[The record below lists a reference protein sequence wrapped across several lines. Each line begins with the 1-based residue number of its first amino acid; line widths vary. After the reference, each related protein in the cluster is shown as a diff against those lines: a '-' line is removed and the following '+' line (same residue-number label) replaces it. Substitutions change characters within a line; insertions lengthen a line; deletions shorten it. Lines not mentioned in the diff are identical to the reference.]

1 MSNELSIYNDENAK
15 ESMIGTLTN
24 DKVTMFT
31 SMSAETA
38 DEKKA
43 LFNAMNNPE
52 KRVADMIGKQI
63 AIRDVFVESVDMVNE
78 ETGEVTIAP
87 RIVLVDTKGVS
98 YQSVSTGIFSAL
110 KKMFQIFGMPTWEN
124 GIKTE
129 VAQIQKGKRNI
140 LTLRVI

>member
-15 ESMIGTLTN
+15 ETMIGTLTN

-31 SMSAETA
+31 SMSAQTV

-78 ETGEVTIAP
+78 ETGEITIAP

-98 YQSVSTGIFSAL
+98 YQCVSTGIFSAL

>member
-15 ESMIGTLTN
+15 ETMIGTLTN

-43 LFNAMNNPE
+43 LFNAMNNPQ
-52 KRVADMIGKQI
+52 KRVADMIGKEI

-78 ETGEVTIAP
+78 ETGEITIAP

-98 YQSVSTGIFSAL
+98 YQCVSTGIFSAL

>member
-1 MSNELSIYNDENAK
+1 MSNELTIYNDENAK
-15 ESMIGTLTN
+15 ETMIGTLTN
-24 DKVTMFT
+24 EKVTMFT
-31 SMSAETA
+31 SMSAQTV

-52 KRVADMIGKQI
+52 KRVADMIGKEI
-63 AIRDVFVESVDMVNE
+63 VIRDVFVESVDMVNE

-87 RIVLVDTKGVS
+87 RIVLVDVKGVS
-98 YQSVSTGIFSAL
+98 YQCVSTGIFSAL
-110 KKMFQIFGMPTWEN
+110 KKLFQIFGMPTWEN

>member
-31 SMSAETA
+31 SMSAQTA

-52 KRVADMIGKQI
+52 KRVADMIGKEI

-98 YQSVSTGIFSAL
+98 YQCVSTGIFSAL

>member
-1 MSNELSIYNDENAK
+1 MSNELTIYNDENAK
-15 ESMIGTLTN
+15 ETMIGTLTN
-24 DKVTMFT
+24 EKVTMFT
-31 SMSAETA
+31 SMSAQTV

-43 LFNAMNNPE
+43 LFNAMNNPQ
-52 KRVADMIGKQI
+52 KRVADMIGKEI
-63 AIRDVFVESVDMVNE
+63 VIRDVFVESVDMVNE

-87 RIVLVDTKGVS
+87 RIVLVDVKGVS
-98 YQSVSTGIFSAL
+98 YQCVSTGIFSAL
-110 KKMFQIFGMPTWEN
+110 KKLFQIFGMPTWEN

>member
-31 SMSAETA
+31 SMSAQTA

-87 RIVLVDTKGVS
+87 RIVLVDVKGVS
-98 YQSVSTGIFSAL
+98 YQCVSTGIFSAL
-110 KKMFQIFGMPTWEN
+110 KKMFQIFGMPTW
-124 GIKTE
+124 K
-129 VAQIQKGKRNI
+129 AASKQR
-140 LTLRVI
+140 

>member
-15 ESMIGTLTN
+15 ETMIGTLTN

-31 SMSAETA
+31 SMSAQTV

-43 LFNAMNNPE
+43 LFNAMNNPQ
-52 KRVADMIGKQI
+52 KRVADMIGKEI

-87 RIVLVDTKGVS
+87 RIVLVDVKGVS
-98 YQSVSTGIFSAL
+98 YQCVSTGIFSAL

>member
-15 ESMIGTLTN
+15 ETMIGTLTN

-31 SMSAETA
+31 SMSAQTA

-43 LFNAMNNPE
+43 LFNAMNNPQ
-52 KRVADMIGKQI
+52 KRVADMIGKEI
-63 AIRDVFVESVDMVNE
+63 IIKDVFVESVDMVNE
-78 ETGEVTIAP
+78 ETGEITIAP

-98 YQSVSTGIFSAL
+98 YQCVSTGIFSAL

>member
-24 DKVTMFT
+24 EKVTMFT
-31 SMSAETA
+31 SMSAQTV

-98 YQSVSTGIFSAL
+98 YQCVSTGIFSAL
-110 KKMFQIFGMPTWEN
+110 KKLFQIFGMPTWEN

>member
-1 MSNELSIYNDENAK
+1 MNDLTIYNDENAK

-24 DKVTMFT
+24 EKVTMFT
-31 SMSAETA
+31 SMSAETV

-43 LFNAMNNPE
+43 LFNAMNNPQ
-52 KRVADMIGKQI
+52 KRVADMIGKEI

-98 YQSVSTGIFSAL
+98 YQCVSTGIFSAL
-110 KKMFQIFGMPTWEN
+110 KKLFQIFGMPTWEN